1 MVFAGIPIGV
11 AYAQEPAITVAI
23 TTALGSA
30 PRLFARDTAIGIISA
45 VVAVF
50 DMKFVST
57 QVTIKITRRR
67 RIGLGSAPRSPTI
80 LSAISSPAPVV
91 SNAFASVRE
100 PPKRNTTFRSMDF
113 SASFSEITP
122 VRTRRIAPIHAE
134 TSMLMPISFS
144 KIIARI
150 TRIST
155 TRETVCF
162 HFGTWLKSC

>member
-100 PPKRNTTFRSMDF
+100 PPKRNTTVSYTHLR
-113 SASFSEITP
+113 A
-122 VRTRRIAPIHAE
+122 HE
-134 TSMLMPISFS
+134 T
-144 KIIARI
+144 
-150 TRIST
+150 
-155 TRETVCF
+155 
-162 HFGTWLKSC
+162 

>member
-100 PPKRNTTFRSMDF
+100 PPKRNTTFRRLQCVFLGNNSCHVSQLLNMQMQSKQQATAILKNTIFYRTAIYIKREADGNPPP
-113 SASFSEITP
+113 SAY
-122 VRTRRIAPIHAE
+122 
-134 TSMLMPISFS
+134 
-144 KIIARI
+144 
-150 TRIST
+150 
-155 TRETVCF
+155 
-162 HFGTWLKSC
+162 